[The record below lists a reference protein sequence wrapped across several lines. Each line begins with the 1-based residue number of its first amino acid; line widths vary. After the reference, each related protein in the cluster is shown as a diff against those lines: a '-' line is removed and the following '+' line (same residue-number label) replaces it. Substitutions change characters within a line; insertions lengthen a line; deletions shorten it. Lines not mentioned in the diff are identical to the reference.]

1 MYRLSICCAVA
12 FALVGFTGCPAGDA
26 GPAVEY
32 VEGVVTLDGQTIDGV
47 TVGFSPV
54 DAENGIAASGS
65 TDSNGVFKLTS
76 SQGGEPDKGA
86 VAGEYTVTF
95 RKVKGDFAEALTPDD
110 PGYEDSTAS
119 GDGPSAAPALEYVVP
134 AKYGNPG
141 KSEFKVTVKSGK
153 NTGDDFKFDLTS
165 E

>member
-12 FALVGFTGCPAGDA
+12 FALAVGFTGCPAGDA

-32 VEGVVTLDGQTIDGV
+32 VEGVVTLDGETIDGV

-54 DAENGIAASGS
+54 AEGGIAATGS
-65 TDSNGVFKLTS
+65 TDSKGVFKLTA
-76 SQGGEPDKGA
+76 SQGGEPDAGA
-86 VAGEYTVTF
+86 IAGEYTVTF
-95 RKVKGDFAEALTPDD
+95 RKVSGNFEEALTPDD
-110 PGYEDSTAS
+110 PGYEESMAS
-119 GDGPSAAPALEYVVP
+119 GEEESAPALEYVVP
-134 AKYGNPG
+134 AKYGNPAS
-141 KSEFKVTVKSGK
+141 SEFKVTVKSGK